1 MLRAPLGPRPFH
13 CLWPGLQSVRRVPLY
28 NGPLPGGTVGVVV
41 IFTTLLIII
50 SSSIIITT
58 NISSIITLLLLVV

>member
-1 MLRAPLGPRPFH
+1 MLRATLGPRPFH

-41 IFTTLLIII
+41 IFTTILIII
-50 SSSIIITT
+50 SSSITIT
-58 NISSIITLLLLVV
+58 IVIARAVLLLVL